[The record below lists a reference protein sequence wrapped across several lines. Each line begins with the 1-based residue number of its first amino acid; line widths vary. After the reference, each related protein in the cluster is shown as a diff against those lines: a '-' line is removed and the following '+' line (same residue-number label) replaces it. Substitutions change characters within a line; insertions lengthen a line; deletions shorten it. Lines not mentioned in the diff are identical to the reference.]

1 MAITTFGYIG
11 IFVGLLMIYPMIKYF
26 QNYQKTKIIDY
37 LVFSMLMLF
46 GFLSIVGTLL
56 RNLFPDN
63 VLSWQ
68 FHGVAIFTV
77 YLLVAI
83 HASNIRWIKPP
94 KFVFIFF
101 TIWYLVIIGMIP
113 FYKLLSNQPDF
124 GNFLIFKNF
133 PRSYNNDHPNGAG
146 IILSNGIIIFSQSYQ
161 LIGDLFRLLASLFA
175 LFAYITSE
183 TALNIKNTNNARKL
197 FIMVWIFST
206 LYMLSLLPVLY
217 EFFPLPPIIFLL
229 IWILTIIIILL
240 KYPECALLTK
250 VQILKAASLYVMIE
264 KDKSKSIN
272 SIRLYIKL
280 LRDNNLID
288 ATSS

>member
-46 GFLSIVGTLL
+46 GFLSIVGVLL
-56 RNLFPDN
+56 RNLYPDN

-68 FHGVAIFTV
+68 FHGVAIYTV
-77 YLLVAI
+77 YLLVVI
-83 HASNIRWIKPP
+83 HASNIRWINTP

-133 PRSYNNDHPNGAG
+133 PRSYNNDHPNSAG

-197 FIMVWIFST
+197 FIVVWIFST
-206 LYMLSLLPVLY
+206 IYMLSLLPVLY
-217 EFFPLPPIIFLL
+217 EFFPLPPTIFLL
-229 IWILTIIIILL
+229 IWILIIIIILL

-264 KDKSKSIN
+264 KDKSKSIK